1 MRETNMACANRFPRV
16 LRVSPARR
24 PLPGAYAARRP
35 DGVYGVYGKRRRA
48 NGSRAASRAAV
59 ACRTGWP
66 AFDADDACASESP
79 S

>member
-1 MRETNMACANRFPRV
+1 MACPNRFPRV
-16 LRVSPARR
+16 LRESPALRL
-24 PLPGAYAARRP
+24 LPGAYAARRP
-35 DGVYGVYGKRRRA
+35 DGVYDKRRRA

-66 AFDADDACASESP
+66 AFDADDAGASESG